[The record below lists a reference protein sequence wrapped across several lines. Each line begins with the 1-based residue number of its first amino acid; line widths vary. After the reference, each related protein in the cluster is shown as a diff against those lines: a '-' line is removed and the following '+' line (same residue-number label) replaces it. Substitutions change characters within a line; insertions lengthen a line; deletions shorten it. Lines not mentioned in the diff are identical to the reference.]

1 MGEEGKK
8 ELHKK
13 ICVDLLISAGT
24 VLLIL
29 ICGPKLIQFFMPLII
44 AWIIATIA
52 NPMVGFLEDKIKI
65 MRKHGSAIVIVF
77 VLLLVGSLLFLVVRI
92 TLQQVFSLLGDLPE
106 IYSQIMENLQGSLG
120 RLHESFKFIPEDLDE
135 ILAHGDGKLNDMIFS
150 FLNSLSDSALSTVGS
165 VASSVIDGFVL
176 SVLTLMLSYF
186 FVTKR
191 EWIKGKIR
199 KLTLP
204 GIKKFWDMAMDAC
217 FRALAG
223 YIKACFQ
230 IMIVVF
236 VILWIIFGLILHV
249 KYSSLLAL
257 LTAFLDF
264 LPFLG
269 TGIIIT
275 PWAIYCLITGE
286 YLNVVILAI
295 AYVICLLVHRL
306 LEPKLVG
313 DSVGMSPFATL
324 LSMFI
329 GYRLIGML
337 GLILGIPVGMV
348 LIAFKEKGM
357 FDRFFNGIKI
367 LATDINE
374 YRKY

>member
-1 MGEEGKK
+1 MGDEGKR

-13 ICVDLLISAGT
+13 ICVDLLISTGT

-29 ICGPKLIQFFMPLII
+29 ICGSKLIQFFMPLII
-44 AWIIATIA
+44 AWIIASIA

-77 VLLLVGSLLFLVVRI
+77 VLLLVGGLLFLVVRI
-92 TLQQVFSLLGDLPE
+92 TVQQVFSLLGDLPE
-106 IYSQIMENLQGSLG
+106 IYNQIMENLQGSLG
-120 RLHESFKFIPEDLDE
+120 SLHKSFKFIPGNLEE
-135 ILAHGDGKLNDMIFS
+135 ILTQGDGKLNDMISS
-150 FLNSLSDSALSTVGS
+150 FLNSLSDSALSKVGS
-165 VASSVIDGFVL
+165 VASSVIDGFIL
-176 SVLTLMLSYF
+176 SILTLMLSYF

-191 EWIKGKIR
+191 EWIKGEVR

-204 GIKKFWDMAMDAC
+204 GIKRFWDMAMDAC

-286 YLNVVILAI
+286 YLNAVILAI

-324 LSMFI
+324 VSMFI

-357 FDRFFNGIKI
+357 FDRFFSGIKI

>member
-1 MGEEGKK
+1 MGDEGKK

-150 FLNSLSDSALSTVGS
+150 FLTS
-165 VASSVIDGFVL
+165 I
-176 SVLTLMLSYF
+176 
-186 FVTKR
+186 
-191 EWIKGKIR
+191 
-199 KLTLP
+199 
-204 GIKKFWDMAMDAC
+204 
-217 FRALAG
+217 
-223 YIKACFQ
+223 
-230 IMIVVF
+230 
-236 VILWIIFGLILHV
+236 
-249 KYSSLLAL
+249 
-257 LTAFLDF
+257 
-264 LPFLG
+264 
-269 TGIIIT
+269 
-275 PWAIYCLITGE
+275 
-286 YLNVVILAI
+286 
-295 AYVICLLVHRL
+295 
-306 LEPKLVG
+306 
-313 DSVGMSPFATL
+313 
-324 LSMFI
+324 
-329 GYRLIGML
+329 
-337 GLILGIPVGMV
+337 
-348 LIAFKEKGM
+348 
-357 FDRFFNGIKI
+357 
-367 LATDINE
+367 
-374 YRKY
+374 